1 MWSFQSKKSIE
12 VVREG
17 RLRFQASSLIQLI
30 LVVLNSSHLSLPVT
44 RWYVQELSAIQER
57 AAQFK
62 VGSDKQNVNNTNYAF
77 YIYWIMLLQVNLTL
91 FLAIFKLMTEK
102 SLKQF
107 SGRLYFLSW
116 R

>member
-62 VGSDKQNVNNTNYAF
+62 VGSGKQNVNNTNYAF
-77 YIYWIMLLQVNLTL
+77 YIYWIIIKSEIKRDISLACTNLYPSP
-91 FLAIFKLMTEK
+91 
-102 SLKQF
+102 SL
-107 SGRLYFLSW
+107 STHIIII
-116 R
+116 

>member
-62 VGSDKQNVNNTNYAF
+62 VGSGKQNVNNTNYAF

-91 FLAIFKLMTEK
+91 L
-102 SLKQF
+102 
-107 SGRLYFLSW
+107 
-116 R
+116 

>member
-62 VGSDKQNVNNTNYAF
+62 VGSGKQNVNNTNYAF
-77 YIYWIMLLQVNLTL
+77 YIYWSKLNT
-91 FLAIFKLMTEK
+91 FLAIFKLMTDK